1 MAKRAVGKRSRS
13 SHARKRGGALNGLTM
28 ALRRFARAR
37 DWEQFHSPKNLA
49 MALAVEV
56 AEIAEHFQWLTEEGS
71 DKLPEQ
77 KRAAVKDE
85 IGDVLIY
92 LVRLAD
98 RLRIDPLQAAVDK
111 LRKNE
116 RRYPAARVRGKSL
129 KYSEYV
135 DR

>member
-1 MAKRAVGKRSRS
+1 MARRAVGKRSRS
-13 SHARKRGGALNGLTM
+13 THARTRGATVKGLMM
-28 ALRRFARAR
+28 ALRQFARAR

-56 AEIAEHFQWLTEEGS
+56 AEIAEHFQWLTEDGS
-71 DKLPEQ
+71 EKLPEQ

-92 LVRLAD
+92 LIRLAD
-98 RLRIDPLQAAVDK
+98 RLGIDPLQAAVDK
-111 LRKNE
+111 LKKNE
-116 RRYPAARVRGKSL
+116 RRYPVATVKGKSL

>member
-13 SHARKRGGALNGLTM
+13 SQVGRRGATVNGLMM
-28 ALRRFARAR
+28 ALRQFARAR

-71 DKLPEQ
+71 YKLPEQ

-98 RLRIDPLQAAVDK
+98 RLGIDPLQAAVDK
-111 LRKNE
+111 LKKNE
-116 RRYPAARVRGKSL
+116 RRYPVPKVKGRAL
-129 KYSEYV
+129 KYSEYA

>member
-1 MAKRAVGKRSRS
+1 MKMQRSRTSRS
-13 SHARKRGGALNGLTM
+13 SHSGKRGATLKGLM
-28 ALRRFARAR
+28 IALRQFARAR

-49 MALAVEV
+49 MALGVEV
-56 AEIAEHFQWLTEEGS
+56 AEIAEHFQWLTEDVSCRLVE
-71 DKLPEQ
+71 P

-98 RLRIDPLQAAVDK
+98 RLGIDPLQAAIDK
-111 LRKNE
+111 LKKNE
-116 RRYPAARVRGKSL
+116 SRYPVAKVKGKSL
-129 KYSEYV
+129 KYSEYM